1 MASIVCLLKA
11 SPKGQLKY
19 ESDPNIEKVI
29 LKFKHKPKIQL
40 VGPLAQIVK
49 WFIKFP
55 EWFFCHLSLVDP
67 YNYKILGFN
76 LIYVSVPLLKQ
87 FIYN

>member
-29 LKFKHKPKIQL
+29 LKFKHTPKIQL
-40 VGPLAQIVK
+40 VGTIGTNGL
-49 WFIKFP
+49 
-55 EWFFCHLSLVDP
+55 
-67 YNYKILGFN
+67 
-76 LIYVSVPLLKQ
+76 
-87 FIYN
+87 

>member
-40 VGPLAQIVK
+40 VGTIGT

-55 EWFFCHLSLVDP
+55 EWFFCHLIDRSF
-67 YNYKILGFN
+67 I
-76 LIYVSVPLLKQ
+76 VSRSV
-87 FIYN
+87 

>member
-1 MASIVCLLKA
+1 MASIACLLKA

-40 VGPLAQIVK
+40 VGTIGTNRQMV
-49 WFIKFP
+49 
-55 EWFFCHLSLVDP
+55 
-67 YNYKILGFN
+67 YKISRMVFLSF
-76 LIYVSVPLLKQ
+76 IVSRS
-87 FIYN
+87 I